1 MQLQNG
7 YEERRGLVDRAIAR
21 AIHASPLFAGTRFD
35 ESAVR
40 TETFRKGRLLDD
52 MRGSCA
58 CVGLVI
64 EGTIDVYSVAADG
77 FEVKLAELG
86 IGDSFGIC
94 NLCSERA
101 LPTVLRCRTA
111 CRVMLMPKV
120 RFMAMMESDAQLALR
135 YARVCNEKIAFL
147 IGRIEE
153 LAQATSAMKL
163 ETYLCDHADGN
174 GIVRIEGTRDD
185 LARYLGISRSALF
198 RQIARLKEEG
208 VVCSHGRALRLCR
221 APCPPRSNETH

>member
-1 MQLQNG
+1 M
-7 YEERRGLVDRAIAR
+7 DRAIAR

-64 EGTIDVYSVAADG
+64 EGTID
-77 FEVKLAELG
+77 
-86 IGDSFGIC
+86 
-94 NLCSERA
+94 
-101 LPTVLRCRTA
+101 
-111 CRVMLMPKV
+111 
-120 RFMAMMESDAQLALR
+120 
-135 YARVCNEKIAFL
+135 
-147 IGRIEE
+147 
-153 LAQATSAMKL
+153 
-163 ETYLCDHADGN
+163 
-174 GIVRIEGTRDD
+174 D

>member
-1 MQLQNG
+1 M
-7 YEERRGLVDRAIAR
+7 DRATAR

-35 ESAVR
+35 ESAIR
-40 TETFRKGRLLDD
+40 TETLRKGRLLDD

-64 EGTIDVYSVAADG
+64 EGAIDVYSVAADG

-111 CRVMLMPKV
+111 CRVMLVPKA
-120 RFMAMMESDAQLALR
+120 RFMAMMESDAELALR

-153 LAQATSAMKL
+153 LAQATSAVKL
-163 ETYLCDHADGN
+163 ETYLCEHADEN

-221 APCPPRSNETH
+221 APRLPRSNEAR